1 MSDSPAPTVK
11 REKSRIVCTL
21 TFADAEV
28 AAAEQKAL
36 SRLSADV
43 NMKGFRPGKA
53 PVEAV
58 RERIKP
64 EALFEETVHTLIQD
78 KVPALIK
85 EEQLKPI
92 ISPRIEIASRTPLTV
107 TVTVVERPEVTV
119 KGIDKMKIESKE
131 IKVDEK
137 DVKKVINSVL
147 IDARTTKEVD
157 RAANSGDQITI
168 DFSGA
173 DSEGKAVPGFAG
185 NAYAVVIGE
194 AHLLPG
200 FEDQLIGLKKGD
212 DKKFSLPLPEGHPAE
227 NLKGKTL
234 TFSVKTTKIEEVSL
248 PELTD
253 ALVKEKLGMDSAAAF
268 KKRVEDSLSEQE
280 KNSERLRRERLLLD
294 EIRNRT
300 QVELAPELIDE
311 ELRSI
316 LHELEED
323 LKRQSKTFA
332 DWMKEQGKD
341 QKEVEK
347 DLRNRAQDRLKL
359 RLGMSSII
367 EEKKIAVTPEEMKTA
382 LSEMLARVP
391 KEQFADAEKAYAQ
404 GTEGY
409 GALEWQKKVEKTM
422 DLLLGQ

>member
-11 REKSRIVCTL
+11 REKSRVICTL
-21 TFADAEV
+21 TFADADV

-36 SRLSADV
+36 TRLSADV

-64 EALFEETVHTLIQD
+64 EALFEETVHTLIQE

-119 KGIDKMKIESKE
+119 KGIDKIKIENKE

-137 DVKKVINSVL
+137 DVMKVINSVL
-147 IDARTTKEVD
+147 IDARTTKEAD
-157 RAANSGDQITI
+157 RAAKSGDQITI
-168 DFSGA
+168 DFTGA
-173 DSEGKAVPGFAG
+173 DSDGKAAPGFAG

-212 DKKFSLPLPEGHPAE
+212 EKKFTLTLPPTHPAE
-227 NLKGKTL
+227 NLKGKPL
-234 TFSVKTTKIEEVSL
+234 TFSVKVAKVEEVCL

-253 ALVKEKLGMDSAAAF
+253 ALVKEKIGMDSAAAF
-268 KKRVEDSLSEQE
+268 KKRIEESLQEQE
-280 KNSERLRRERLLLD
+280 KGSERLRRERLLLD
-294 EIRNRT
+294 DIRTRT
-300 QVELAPELIDE
+300 QVDLAPEMIDE

-316 LHELEED
+316 LLEVEED

-341 QKEVEK
+341 QKEIEK
-347 DLRNRAQDRLKL
+347 ELRQRAQDRLKL

-367 EEKKIAVTPEEMKTA
+367 EEKKVAVTPEEMKSA
-382 LSEMLARVP
+382 LAEMMTRMPEAQRP
-391 KEQFADAEKAYAQ
+391 EAEKAYA
-404 GTEGY
+404 GSEGY
-409 GALEWQKKVEKTM
+409 GALEWQKKVEKAM
-422 DLLLGQ
+422 DLLLAQ